1 MEHLDT
7 ELVELIESVIEQ
19 IKWDFELVVILQN
32 LGIHAELVE
41 VKDSEMEDGAY

>member
-19 IKWDFELVVILQN
+19 IKWDFELGQT
-32 LGIHAELVE
+32 
-41 VKDSEMEDGAY
+41 EDLEIV

>member
-19 IKWDFELVVILQN
+19 IKWDFELGQTEDLAILLAQVPKEY
-32 LGIHAELVE
+32 LREYLPEG
-41 VKDSEMEDGAY
+41 K